1 MGTDPAPFMAN
12 LYLYSYE
19 FKWMEDLTKTAYGI
33 ARRFYGNT
41 NRFIDDLCTL
51 NNGHQIAKNWK
62 KIYPKEL
69 VLNKENIEDKEAT
82 FLDLVITVEDN
93 KFHTKIYDKRDA
105 FSFQIVSL
113 PDLRGNIA
121 EGPAYG
127 VLKGQVIRFA
137 RNSSKFTDFSSRIT
151 MMVNKVANKGYEIE
165 KIIKSTRNCILRHGW
180 ILEKFSELDMRMIR
194 QLFL

>member
-1 MGTDPAPFMAN
+1 M
-12 LYLYSYE
+12 
-19 FKWMEDLTKTAYGI
+19 
-33 ARRFYGNT
+33 
-41 NRFIDDLCTL
+41 
-51 NNGHQIAKNWK
+51 
-62 KIYPKEL
+62 
-69 VLNKENIEDKEAT
+69 
-82 FLDLVITVEDN
+82 ITVEDN